1 MAKNDIVDEFGL
13 WENKYFLQEMK
24 SRVEDFENRKT
35 RGISWEEV
43 KAKINRPSKRPCLDG
58 K

>member
-24 SRVEDFENRKT
+24 SRVDGFENGKT
-35 RGISWEEV
+35 QGISWEEV
-43 KAKINRPSKRPCLDG
+43 KAKINRTFKCPCLDV